1 MARTNSL
8 ENDSPLKSHRFG
20 HAPALWLALPLF
32 IGCTV
37 DRLYRP
43 EPSLFLSGAGL
54 FLILAA
60 LTIRYKKICLTALGL
75 AGIFLGA
82 IWHQVKLPPQDL
94 IKPHS
99 PFVEISVLIEQAQN
113 QRTGKSWTGMGI
125 ITDKGDYFRRRVA
138 LHVQGS
144 APAKGTELKLSGAM
158 MAVPDKPKGFDAW
171 IASQGA
177 TLKLGPAKVLGI
189 LEEPSRF
196 SQWCWQTNHYLE
208 KWLRTL
214 PWQDDEGGAMLAATM
229 LGRTSLLPEEAK
241 KAYAETGTLHLFA
254 ISGLHIA
261 GMAVALLW
269 IVRRTPLPEKPTAF
283 FILAILWI
291 YVQVTGASP
300 SSLRAWIMA
309 AFLWAGQ
316 SHERATPIL
325 QSLALACA
333 TTLILQPEA
342 SNDPGFQLSYLAVL
356 SIILVGVPASQKLT
370 TPTLAEKF
378 TPRDE
383 QSFSQRSLIYG
394 KNFLLSGLCISLAAT
409 LAGTPLTLA
418 YFNSASWGGIFA
430 NVILVPLSEIPLI
443 LGMISLT
450 LSFSENLSP
459 LAQGMNGVATLV
471 LQGMT
476 AIAQGLAQ
484 IPHLTLQGTASTW
497 FSGPLCAM
505 CLLVCF
511 FKQAEEKSPY
521 RLLGFPALI
530 LILWLIFFVHPI
542 D

>member
-1 MARTNSL
+1 
-8 ENDSPLKSHRFG
+8 
-20 HAPALWLALPLF
+20 
-32 IGCTV
+32 
-37 DRLYRP
+37 
-43 EPSLFLSGAGL
+43 
-54 FLILAA
+54 
-60 LTIRYKKICLTALGL
+60 
-75 AGIFLGA
+75 
-82 IWHQVKLPPQDL
+82 
-94 IKPHS
+94 
-99 PFVEISVLIEQAQN
+99 
-113 QRTGKSWTGMGI
+113 
-125 ITDKGDYFRRRVA
+125 
-138 LHVQGS
+138 
-144 APAKGTELKLSGAM
+144 
-158 MAVPDKPKGFDAW
+158 
-171 IASQGA
+171 
-177 TLKLGPAKVLGI
+177 
-189 LEEPSRF
+189 
-196 SQWCWQTNHYLE
+196 
-208 KWLRTL
+208 
-214 PWQDDEGGAMLAATM
+214 
-229 LGRTSLLPEEAK
+229 
-241 KAYAETGTLHLFA
+241 
-254 ISGLHIA
+254 
-261 GMAVALLW
+261 
-269 IVRRTPLPEKPTAF
+269 
-283 FILAILWI
+283 
-291 YVQVTGASP
+291 
-300 SSLRAWIMA
+300 MA

-316 SHERATPIL
+316 SQERATPIL

-383 QSFSQRSLIYG
+383 QRFSQRSLIYG

-450 LSFSENLSP
+450 LSFSENLST

-476 AIAQGLAQ
+476 TIAEGLAQ
-484 IPHLTLQGTASTW
+484 IPHLTLQGTVSTW

-511 FKQAEEKSPY
+511 FKQAEEKCPY